1 MLKIILSE
9 EEIKTICSNIAKII
23 ETKLENST
31 SIPVFIGVM
40 KGALPFMMDIMKNIT
55 IPCKLDFIQVSSYEG
70 TESTGKITLKRE
82 IHENIKNKDVVIIED
97 IVDTGVTMDFLTK
110 YIKEKYAPK
119 SITTVTLLDKKC
131 RRVIPFDVDIV
142 GKEIP
147 NEFVVGYG
155 LDYNDL
161 GRNSSCVYVP
171 TKEEI
176 EHFDELAKN
185 D

>member
-9 EEIKTICSNIAKII
+9 TEIQNICADIASKI
-23 ETKLENST
+23 ESKLKNND

-55 IPCKLDFIQVSSYEG
+55 IPCKMDFIQVSSYEG
-70 TESTGKITLKRE
+70 TESTGKITLKRD
-82 IHENIKNKDVVIIED
+82 IHENIKDKDVLIIED

-110 YIKEKYAPK
+110 YIKDKYAPR
-119 SITTVTLLDKKC
+119 SLTTITLLDKKC
-131 RRVIPFDVDIV
+131 RRVLPFDVDIV

-161 GRNSSCVYVP
+161 GRNSSYVYVP

-176 EHFDELAKN
+176 EHFDELLKN